1 MPISKCLDLAALRP
15 SIPSVTACILS
26 LTVSAHS
33 QTYQSP
39 KFIGEDF
46 DRVSL
51 RHIVA
56 LDDGALIVSGY
67 AVKSNKVESIAVKL
81 GKDGDIIWQT
91 GIGNGPWSSIAS
103 LGNEIVMLWRCV
115 G

>member
-67 AVKSNKVESIAVKL
+67 AVKSNKVESIAVKDRKSTRLNSSHL
-81 GKDGDIIWQT
+81 GISYAVFCLKKK
-91 GIGNGPWSSIAS
+91 
-103 LGNEIVMLWRCV
+103 
-115 G
+115 